1 MVQKRSKNL
10 SDTDV
15 AEIVGIL
22 DGWSGKL
29 SWELFVQ
36 AIERKKF
43 ALYTRQALH
52 KHERVRHA
60 FSLRKRSL
68 AGTAHSGKAEASS
81 PELEAAFQR
90 TARLE
95 GEIARLKAENQQLL
109 EQFARWAY
117 NARTRGLGK
126 DILNRSLP
134 AVNRDQTRQK
144 RLTVLPRREGG

>member
-29 SWELFVQ
+29 SWKLLIQ
-36 AIERKKF
+36 AIEQKKF
-43 ALYTRQALH
+43 AVYTRQALH
-52 KHERVRHA
+52 NHERIRHA
-60 FSLRKRSL
+60 FSLGKKNL
-68 AGTAHSGKAEASS
+68 TAVHLGKAEASS
-81 PELEAAFQR
+81 PELAVAFQR

-95 GEIARLKAENQQLL
+95 GEIARLKSENQQLL

-117 NARTRGLGK
+117 NAHTRGLGK
-126 DILNRSLP
+126 DVLNRSLP

-144 RLTVLPRREGG
+144 RLKVLPRREGG